1 MLSTLFILT
10 LIFDEFSSVTF
21 GPNEYGQAELG
32 LSKELREMLPIVIFK
47 ESYSINDSQWV
58 FIFLCF
64 FLFFLAQ
71 LQLSL
76 SKFVNTKILTSHR
89 FKPHIQTPRFSTT
102 HEHLE
107 GSYATQSKRRCIF
120 HHNENKFIPRLE
132 INCLLHHLLLPYETE
147 TYKPKHNE
155 IYTRWLHETIA
166 LVAKWLEWKLGPT
179 LQHQNGAYPA

>member
-107 GSYATQSKRRCIF
+107 GSYATQINTSMHFSPRRA
-120 HHNENKFIPRLE
+120 EFIPRLKM
-132 INCLLHHLLLPYETE
+132 NRLLNHLILPL
-147 TYKPKHNE
+147 KPDNK
-155 IYTRWLHETIA
+155 A
-166 LVAKWLEWKLGPT
+166 SP
-179 LQHQNGAYPA
+179 